1 MAIQFPFTSSFGTTH
16 DQAYARID
24 HLVFSQPRG
33 GEPSEMK
40 AYLLVYA
47 SSGSCAAGSRPMDQI
62 DYEHIPCDKAGDN
75 SYLSQSYAHM
85 SGLIDGPII
94 DV

>member
-33 GEPSEMK
+33 GAQSEMK
-40 AYLLVYA
+40 VYLNVYA
-47 SSGSCAAGSRPMDQI
+47 SSGSCVAGARPMDQI

-75 SYLSQSYAHM
+75 SYLSQSYEHVTD
-85 SGLIDGPII
+85 LIAGAFI